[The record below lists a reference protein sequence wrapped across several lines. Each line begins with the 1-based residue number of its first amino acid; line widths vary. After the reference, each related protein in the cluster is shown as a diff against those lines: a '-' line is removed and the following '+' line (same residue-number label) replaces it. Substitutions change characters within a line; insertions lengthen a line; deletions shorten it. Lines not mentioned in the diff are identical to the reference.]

1 MVFSPVVSR
10 HVQVAQGVGSVG
22 SLRARGTV
30 GFRIA
35 IIAIAAIA
43 AAGCDVNSALE
54 RLSQARHL
62 SAELLVQFTKAADAA
77 NKAVMADTDEA
88 SVAFS
93 RDAEQA
99 K

>member
-1 MVFSPVVSR
+1 
-10 HVQVAQGVGSVG
+10 VG
-22 SLRARGTV
+22 SLRAGATV

-35 IIAIAAIA
+35 ILAIAAIVA
-43 AAGCDVNSALE
+43 VGCDVNSALE

-62 SAELLVQFTKAADAA
+62 SAELLVQFSKAADAA

-88 SVAFS
+88 PVAYP

-99 K
+99 KQAVQTNVDALQPIVQGLN